1 MTLRQGTIPRAQ
13 EREFTHPDVVAIA
26 TNVVRGHHFSL
37 VRLAKLAILWSLPAS
52 DPRTVLTVVPVPP
65 ELAGRAEAIVRAGLR
80 IAAEPDIR
88 TRKRRRGAVVERIV
102 WAALRIRDRNVLR
115 EQEIELTRNRW
126 TKRSWSKP
134 KEVVSERPDALEVIE
149 CKRDPE
155 SLGGLDQ
162 DDLDELADIR
172 DTAASDGLTPHVTV
186 AVMEAARSLRVAL
199 PGTELSSGC
208 SALGSPRPES
218 RRNA

>member
-1 MTLRQGTIPRAQ
+1 M
-13 EREFTHPDVVAIA
+13 
-26 TNVVRGHHFSL
+26 
-37 VRLAKLAILWSLPAS
+37 
-52 DPRTVLTVVPVPP
+52 
-65 ELAGRAEAIVRAGLR
+65 
-80 IAAEPDIR
+80 
-88 TRKRRRGAVVERIV
+88 ERIV

-149 CKRDPE
+149 YKRDPE

-172 DTAASDGLTPHVTV
+172 
-186 AVMEAARSLRVAL
+186 
-199 PGTELSSGC
+199 
-208 SALGSPRPES
+208 
-218 RRNA
+218 